1 MKVYNTV
8 EELPSFTGTVLT
20 IGSFDGVHLG
30 HKALIQQLINIGKSE
45 NCETVLITFHPHP
58 RKILNTKIELLSTL
72 EEKINIISQSGINHL
87 AIIPF
92 TEKFSEFSPLQY
104 IEDFLVKHFQPRAI
118 VIGYDHKFGKDRKG
132 DIVFLESLSSKWN
145 YKVVEIGAEMIEKVN
160 ISSSA
165 IRKFLDQGN
174 ILEANKLL
182 GYPYSFEGMV
192 EHGNKIGKEIGYPT
206 ANLNLEEE
214 EKKLPCSGIYAVKV
228 SVDQKIFGGMLYIG
242 TRPTIKG
249 ETKSV
254 IEVNIFDFSEEIYGK
269 SIRVYLIGFIRN
281 DEKFDSLEA
290 LKNTIKKD
298 KEAALKLLK

>member
-182 GYPYSFEGMV
+182 GYHYSFEGMV